1 MIISHNKHMLDHLPG
16 NSVIRNIIVDLI
28 KDEAIVDGADLVPY
42 YVPIDEYPD
51 VALFNQQE
59 LLGMEAVFNQKSF
72 YPHLIKDL
80 ENATQEVIF
89 ISGYMSTNRI
99 ERLIPHFTRLSS
111 RGINIKI
118 FTKPP
123 REQMSREQE
132 LEQLHHRLK
141 NMGIEIYQH
150 YGTHE
155 KVVAMDGHIL
165 YAGSLNALSFNHGSS
180 EMMIRSD
187 SKVKLQ
193 KVFSVLANEHPRLED
208 YLIKTGYIVPEQPVD
223 LTPEKFPN
231 ILDSVRPK
239 HMEFPKTKQDAENYY
254 RSMLKKLRW
263 VIADDKRI
271 PIMAI
276 LHNRTIEAMLSN
288 PATTA
293 KQLLSLPEFIRNTT
307 NIRGY
312 EDIVLNIL
320 QEYREVIDKD
330 SNVIRRAGVAN
341 STKR

>member
-1 MIISHNKHMLDHLPG
+1 MLSNLPG
-16 NSVIRNIIVDLI
+16 NSVIRNIITDLI
-28 KDEAIVDGADLVPY
+28 NREAIIDGSGLVPY
-42 YVPIDEYPD
+42 YIPADEYPD
-51 VALFNQQE
+51 IALFSQEE
-59 LLGMEAVFNQKSF
+59 LLEKEAVFNQKSF

-80 ENATQEVIF
+80 EDAKKEVII

-99 ERLIPHFTRLSS
+99 EKLMPHFSALLS

-132 LEQLHHRLK
+132 LEQLHYRLK
-141 NMGIEIYQH
+141 NMGIETYQH

-155 KVVAMDGHIL
+155 KVVAIDGHIL

-187 SKVKLQ
+187 SKLKLQ
-193 KVFSVLANEHPRLED
+193 KVFSVLAKEHPRLED
-208 YLIKTGYIVPEQPVD
+208 YLIKTGYVVPEQPVD
-223 LTPEKFPN
+223 LTPEKFQN
-231 ILDSVRPK
+231 ILDDVRPK
-239 HMEFPKTKQDAENYY
+239 YMDLPKTKQAAESYY

-271 PIMAI
+271 PIMAV
-276 LHNRTIEAMLSN
+276 LHNRTIEAMLSD

-293 KQLLSLPEFIRNTT
+293 KQILSLPEFRRNTT

-312 EDIVLNIL
+312 ENIVLNIL
-320 QEYREVIDKD
+320 KEYREVIGK
-330 SNVIRRAGVAN
+330 NGNR
-341 STKR
+341 